1 MSNISKDRMRLII
14 KNPFFA
20 TILLKH
26 KLVEKKGHGTVS
38 IDGVSI
44 TYDPDFYNDL
54 PQREREAVL
63 CHEALHVSNLHHL
76 RKNGRDHKM
85 WNVACDY
92 AINQFVV
99 DEKGNSILPEN
110 CLLDDKYAGMCAER
124 IYSELQKDQKSDN
137 ESITP
142 PDQDEEQDDEESP
155 SSSGNNSED
164 DQDDDNSSKDSP
176 SPIDELYEKCIGE
189 VSDHP
194 NPDGIDE
201 SELESETKIMV
212 QQAIQIAKSKGKL
225 PQGLE
230 EAFKELLKPVV
241 DWRSLLSRWI
251 EGFCN
256 TDYSFSHPNPI
267 HLRRKIVLPTMKSDA
282 FANINIAI
290 DTSGS
295 MSDKELQQAVSEV
308 FAGLSVYMENDQEIE
323 LKVIYC
329 DSVVQKIDTIQY
341 EGQVTSPKG
350 RGGTLFTPVFECIKD
365 DPPAGLVYVTDG
377 YGYDFPKDP
386 CSEVVW
392 LITDNG
398 DRHFSPPYGDV
409 IHMT

>member
-44 TYDPDFYNDL
+44 TYDPDFYDSL
-54 PQREREAVL
+54 SPREREAVL

-76 RKNGRDHKM
+76 RKNGRDHKL

-99 DEKGNSILPEN
+99 DDKGNSILPED
-110 CLLDDKYAGMCAER
+110 CLLDDKYAGMCSER
-124 IYSELQKDQKSDN
+124 IYSDLQNNKKSDN
-137 ESITP
+137 QSSPP
-142 PDQDEEQDDEESP
+142 PDQDDQEDDEESP
-155 SSSGNNSED
+155 SESSGND
-164 DQDDDNSSKDSP
+164 DSDDGNDDSP
-176 SPIDELYEKCIGE
+176 SDVDELFDKCIGE
-189 VSDHP
+189 VNDHP
-194 NPDGIDE
+194 NPDGQDIDE
-201 SELESETKIMV
+201 IEAETKIMV
-212 QQAIQIAKSKGKL
+212 QQAIAIAKSKGKL
-225 PQGLE
+225 PAGIE

-282 FANINIAI
+282 FANINIGI

-295 MSDKELQQAVSEV
+295 MSDEELRQAVSEV
-308 FAGLSVYMENDQEIE
+308 FAGLSVYLENDQDVE

-329 DSVVQKIDTIQY
+329 DSVVQKVDIIEY

-350 RGGTLFTPVFECIKD
+350 RGGTLFTPVFDHIKD
-365 DPPAGLVYVTDG
+365 DPPAGLIYVTDG
-377 YGYDFPKDP
+377 YGYDFPSDP
-386 CSEVVW
+386 CCEVVW
-392 LITDNG
+392 LITNNG
-398 DRHFSPPYGDV
+398 MRDFTPPYGDV
-409 IHMT
+409 IYMS